1 MTLIII
7 MVGCIAFVLGW
18 IISKVMNA
26 PKPLEAGRLGVYH
39 SKNGVTLVRLVQASY
54 PDQQF
59 VYVEVVTE
67 SQKQTIP
74 FFVKVE
80 KLMMFTID
88 GEAVN
93 EANWDK

>member
-1 MTLIII
+1 
-7 MVGCIAFVLGW
+7 
-18 IISKVMNA
+18 
-26 PKPLEAGRLGVYH
+26 
-39 SKNGVTLVRLVQASY
+39 
-54 PDQQF
+54 
-59 VYVEVVTE
+59 VEVVTE